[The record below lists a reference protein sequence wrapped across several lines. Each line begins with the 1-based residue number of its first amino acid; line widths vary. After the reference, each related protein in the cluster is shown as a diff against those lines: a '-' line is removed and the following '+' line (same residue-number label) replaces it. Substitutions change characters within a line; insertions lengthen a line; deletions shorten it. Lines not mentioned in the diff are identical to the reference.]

1 MRRDVFQAI
10 ADPNR
15 RAIIDLL
22 ADGQMNVN
30 AVAERFDIS
39 RPAISKHL
47 RILTECGLVVIVK
60 QGRERYCKAQTGGLK
75 EVWDWTGHF
84 SRYWDNKLKALKNY
98 IEHEQPANSKRNK
111 H

>member
-22 ADGQMNVN
+22 AVGQMSVN
-30 AVAERFDIS
+30 AVADRFDIS
-39 RPAISKHL
+39 RPAISRHL
-47 RILTECGLVVIVK
+47 RILTECGLVVIVQ
-60 QGRERYCKAQTGGLK
+60 QGRERYCKAHTDGLK
-75 EVWDWTGHF
+75 EVRDWTDHF
-84 SRYWDNKLKALKNY
+84 SRYWDNKLSALKNY